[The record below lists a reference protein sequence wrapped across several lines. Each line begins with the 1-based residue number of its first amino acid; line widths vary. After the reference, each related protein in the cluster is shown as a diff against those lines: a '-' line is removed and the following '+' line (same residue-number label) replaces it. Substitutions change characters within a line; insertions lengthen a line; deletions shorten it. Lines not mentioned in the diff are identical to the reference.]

1 MLYVTLQGYD
11 LRYDLEHL
19 LNTFYKREDLVF
31 ISENENED
39 IEIKEDKI
47 DVLSVTSQR
56 HGDTMVYMVGAAFDA
71 DPSQEMAWE
80 TKSGEIL
87 VQSDEHEAFRNL
99 KREIKR
105 TVYDYVSSK
114 VKSTSPWGIL
124 VGMRPVKLVHEM
136 LDKGMTPEV
145 VGLKLRDDYRVSDE
159 KIELALQIAEVERP
173 YLENASKDPISLYIC
188 IPFCPTRCLY
198 CSFPSNSMG
207 QKGRLMDPYLDAL
220 IKEIREVSQMISQS
234 GQKVDCIYIGGGTPT
249 SLSEDQLER
258 LLHEVDVHVG
268 TSQLLEYTV
277 EAGRPDSITEDKLKI
292 MKKHGVD
299 RICIN
304 PQTMNDTTL
313 TTIGRDHNK
322 EDIHSVY
329 KMAKA
334 IGFKTINM
342 DLIIGLPG
350 ESSSSVDETMAHI
363 QSMGPENVTL
373 HTLAIKRSSRLN
385 QSLQQKKGA
394 DYEFSSAQD
403 AEKMMDIAMASLYG
417 MDLHPYYMYRQKKI
431 LANLENVGFCK
442 EGHESVYNI
451 RIMEERHQIVA
462 LGAGA
467 ASKMVYLSE
476 NRFERVA
483 NTKGV
488 EDYIDRVD
496 EMIEKKRPYLLGD
509 KSTKSDS
516 SS

>member
-31 ISENENED
+31 ISENENEE
-39 IEIKEDKI
+39 IEIKEEKI
-47 DVLSVTSQR
+47 DVLSVTSQL

-71 DPSQEMAWE
+71 DPSEEMPWE

-87 VQSDEHEAFRNL
+87 VGSDEHEAFRKL
-99 KREIKR
+99 KQEIKR

-136 LDKGMTPEV
+136 LDTGMTPEV
-145 VGLKLRDDYRVSDE
+145 VGLKLRDDYRVSNE
-159 KIELALQIAEVERP
+159 KIELALQIADVERP
-173 YLENASKDPISLYIC
+173 YLESASTDPISLYIC

-198 CSFPSNSMG
+198 CSFPSNAMG
-207 QKGRLMDPYLDAL
+207 QKGKLMDPYLDAL
-220 IKEIREVSQMISQS
+220 IKEIKEVSEMIDKSLQR
-234 GQKVDCIYIGGGTPT
+234 VDCIYIGGGTPT
-249 SLSEDQLER
+249 SLSESQLER
-258 LLHEVDVHVG
+258 LLHEIETQVG
-268 TSQLLEYTV
+268 TDKLVEYTV

-292 MKKHGVD
+292 MKKYGVD

-304 PQTMNDTTL
+304 PQTMNDDTL
-313 TTIGRDHNK
+313 TIIGREHNK
-322 EDIHSVY
+322 EDIRSVY
-329 KMAKA
+329 EMAKN
-334 IGFKTINM
+334 IGFKSINM

-350 ESSSSVDETMAHI
+350 ETARSVEETMAHVGA
-363 QSMGPENVTL
+363 MRPENVTL

-385 QSLQQKKGA
+385 QTLQQKSGSE
-394 DYEFSSAQD
+394 YELSSAGD
-403 AEKMMDIAMASLYG
+403 AEKMMEIAMASLYG
-417 MDLHPYYMYRQKKI
+417 MEMHPYYMYRQKKI

-467 ASKMVYLSE
+467 ASKMVYLNE

-488 EDYIDRVD
+488 EDYIERVD
-496 EMIEKKRPYLLGD
+496 EMIEKKRPYLLGE
-509 KSTKSDS
+509 KSTKA
-516 SS
+516 